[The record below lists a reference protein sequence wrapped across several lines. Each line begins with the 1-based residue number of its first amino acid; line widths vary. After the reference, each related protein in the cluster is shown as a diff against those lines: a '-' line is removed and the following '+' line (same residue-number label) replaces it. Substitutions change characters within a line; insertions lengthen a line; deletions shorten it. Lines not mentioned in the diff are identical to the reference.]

1 MAKNSNSNVWA
12 GWTVF
17 ASFMM
22 IMIGFFQAIV
32 GLTAILKDD
41 FYVLVPKALI
51 TVSVTSWGWVHLLL
65 SVLVIFAGYAVM
77 DGKVWGR
84 TIGVLLALGGA
95 VVNLAFIPY
104 YPIWSIILVIV
115 NVVVIYALTVH
126 GRDIVSE

>member
-41 FYVLVPKALI
+41 FYVVAPKALI

-95 VVNLAFIPY
+95 IVNLAFIPY
-104 YPIWSIILVIV
+104 YPIWSIMLVIV

-126 GRDIVSE
+126 GRDIIEE

>member
-1 MAKNSNSNVWA
+1 MAKQTSSDSWT
-12 GWTVF
+12 GWVVF

-32 GLTAILKDD
+32 GLTAIFKDA
-41 FYVLVPKALI
+41 FYVAVPNALI
-51 TVSVTSWGWVHLLL
+51 TVDVTTWGWVHLLL
-65 SVLVIFAGYAVM
+65 SILVIFAGYAVM

-95 VVNLAFIPY
+95 VVNLAYIPY
-104 YPIWSIILVIV
+104 YPIWSILLVVV

-126 GRDIVSE
+126 GRELAE